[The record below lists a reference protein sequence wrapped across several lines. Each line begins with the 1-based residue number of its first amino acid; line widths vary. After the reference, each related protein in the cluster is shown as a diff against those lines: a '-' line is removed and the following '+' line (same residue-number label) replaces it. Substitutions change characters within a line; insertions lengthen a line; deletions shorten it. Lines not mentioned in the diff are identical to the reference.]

1 METVEVDVQKL
12 RELREDRALSIG
24 ELAEMAGISRTTLW
38 SLEKSG
44 GKPHP
49 RTIRK
54 LSEALGVPPRELI
67 KREG

>member
-1 METVEVDVQKL
+1 MEIDMARLK
-12 RELREDRALSIG
+12 ELREDQALSIR
-24 ELAEMAGISRTTLW
+24 ELADMAGVSRTTIW
-38 SLEKSG
+38 NLEKTG

-67 KREG
+67 KR